1 MIDSLN
7 EFKNDMWDFWKND
20 MFRGYPEDAL
30 NTYNSRTDDN
40 WQELYINHIEK
51 RIEDLNY
58 DLIIDLRWILPQ
70 ERIEKTRDIK
80 AYETLLK
87 TLKGGE

>member
-30 NTYNSRTDDN
+30 NTYNSATDDD
-40 WQELYINHIEK
+40 WRERYINHIEK

-58 DLIIDLRWILPQ
+58 DLVIDLRWILPQ

>member
-1 MIDSLN
+1 MVDSLN
-7 EFKNDMWDFWKND
+7 EFKNDMWNFWKND
-20 MFRGYPEDAL
+20 LFHDRPEDAL
-30 NTYNSRTDDN
+30 QDYNKLTAND

-58 DLIIDLRWILPQ
+58 DLVIDLRWILPQ

-80 AYETLLK
+80 AYKALLK
-87 TLKGGE
+87 TLKEGE

>member
-1 MIDSLN
+1 MVDSLN
-7 EFKNDMWDFWKND
+7 EFKNDMY
-20 MFRGYPEDAL
+20 RGYPEDAL
-30 NTYNSRTDDN
+30 NTYNSATDDD

-58 DLIIDLRWILPQ
+58 DLVIDLRWILPQ

-80 AYETLLK
+80 AYKALLK
-87 TLKGGE
+87 TLKERE

>member
-1 MIDSLN
+1 MY
-7 EFKNDMWDFWKND
+7 
-20 MFRGYPEDAL
+20 RGYHEDAL
-30 NTYNSRTDDN
+30 NTYNSATDNDC
-40 WQELYINHIEK
+40 QELYINHIEK

-58 DLIIDLRWILPQ
+58 DLSIDLRWILPQ

-80 AYETLLK
+80 AYKALLK

>member
-1 MIDSLN
+1 MVDSLN

-30 NTYNSRTDDN
+30 NTYNSATDDD
-40 WQELYINHIEK
+40 WRERYINHIEK

-58 DLIIDLRWILPQ
+58 DLIIDLRWLLPQ

-80 AYETLLK
+80 AYKTLLK
-87 TLKGGE
+87 TLKGEE